1 MKKLLFL
8 LVFIP
13 LVSFGQ
19 EDIERY
25 KVYETTNIYTS
36 LLLDTATGK
45 IWHLQIATGD
55 GDQLKYVLSDE
66 QHAFTEEQITEEYN
80 EDYKY
85 WEETYNSKADSIV
98 SAESKSLWKPFPL
111 ETRLAMSTIAKN
123 GRFKLY
129 PTGNMYNF
137 IMVDVINGRT
147 WQVQWSTK
155 ENERLVL
162 RFY

>member
-85 WEETYNSKADSIV
+85 WEENQEPNRRKNSSQLKI
-98 SAESKSLWKPFPL
+98 ELH
-111 ETRLAMSTIAKN
+111 R
-123 GRFKLY
+123 KLY
-129 PTGNMYNF
+129 SVWKIKN
-137 IMVDVINGRT
+137 RT
-147 WQVQWSTK
+147 
-155 ENERLVL
+155 EN
-162 RFY
+162 